1 MSGVL
6 VVLAHVLLGGAF
18 VIFGIRNWRFNVP
31 RLSGILSGKNF
42 PQAQNV
48 VRFGIGLQSLGG
60 LLTLLS
66 IFVPVAGVAGGAIM
80 IVFLVLATVLFH
92 PMWQFSGAE
101 RSPHTAAVL
110 MNSSLCGAFLLVI
123 ARGLGA

>member
-31 RLSGILSGKNF
+31 RLSGILAGKTF
-42 PQAQNV
+42 PQAQNA
-48 VRFGIGLQSLGG
+48 VRFGIGLQTLGG
-60 LLTLLS
+60 LLTLLA
-66 IFVPVAGVAGGAIM
+66 IVVPVAGVAGGAIM

-92 PMWQFSGAE
+92 PMWQFSGEA
-101 RSPHTAAVL
+101 RMPHTAAVL

>member
-1 MSGVL
+1 MSSVL

-18 VIFGIRNWRFNVP
+18 VIFGIRNWRFNVA
-31 RLSGILSGKNF
+31 RLSGILETKRF
-42 PQAQNV
+42 PQPQNV
-48 VRFGIGLQSLGG
+48 VRFGIALQALGG
-60 LLTLLS
+60 LLTLLA
-66 IFVPVAGVAGGAIM
+66 IFVPAAGVAGGAIM

-92 PMWQFSGAE
+92 PMWQFAGEA
-101 RSPHTAAVL
+101 RMPHTAATL

>member
-31 RLSGILSGKNF
+31 RLSGILGAKNF

-48 VRFGIGLQSLGG
+48 VRLGIGLQTLGG
-60 LLTLLS
+60 LLTLAS

-101 RSPHTAAVL
+101 RSPHTAATL
-110 MNSSLCGAFLLVI
+110 INSSLCGAFLMVI

>member
-18 VIFGIRNWRFNVP
+18 VIFGIRNWRFNLP

-42 PQAQNV
+42 PQAQSV

-60 LLTLLS
+60 LLTLLA

-92 PMWQFSGAE
+92 PMWQFSGTE
-101 RSPHTAAVL
+101 RMPHTAATL